1 MTIGDNKVLQRDNHN
16 YYIDLFRFFLISW
29 IVLFHYTIQYNSI
42 VPDRS
47 ICLPVTFENGGA
59 LGVSLFFMVSGYF
72 MTKSLM
78 TENYGLK
85 EYFRYI
91 AKRYLRLWFP
101 YVFACIIIY
110 IWIFFLPVAG
120 RTVDFT
126 TLIANIACIIHPGFD
141 RVDNAHWFLADLLTV
156 QLLLGLLLLFHN
168 IRHRGII
175 VNIVFIIVMLG
186 QIYPFPILSGFS
198 KELFEVLLGIQLF
211 QMRKDKSTK
220 NIVLSSVGFLVLLY
234 TSVELFVFAVVFLS
248 LTWMGK
254 IIPLPPSS
262 KQLKYALQFTGSISF
277 YWYLVHQNIGYSIMY
292 YYVPLGTT
300 NEFWLLLPITITLL
314 ISVIVYLIDKKISK
328 LIYGRIRFL
337 KH

>member
-1 MTIGDNKVLQRDNHN
+1 MTMGEKKLLHKDNHN

-47 ICLPVTFENGGA
+47 ICLPVTFENGGV
-59 LGVSLFFMVSGYF
+59 LGVSLFFMLSGYF

-85 EYFRYI
+85 EYLRYI
-91 AKRYLRLWFP
+91 VRRYLRLWFP

-110 IWIFFLPVAG
+110 IWIFFLPIAR

-156 QLLLGLLLLFHN
+156 QLLLGLLLLVHN
-168 IRHRGII
+168 YRNRGVVLDII
-175 VNIVFIIVMLG
+175 FVLVMFA
-186 QIYPFPILSGFS
+186 QIYPLPILSGFT

-211 QMRKDKSTK
+211 QMRKNKCTK
-220 NIVLSSVGFLVLLY
+220 TIVLSLIGFGVLLY
-234 TSVELFVFAVVFLS
+234 TSVELFLFAVVFLS
-248 LTWMGK
+248 LTWLGK
-254 IIPLPPSS
+254 LIPLPPSPR
-262 KQLKYALQFTGSISF
+262 QLKYALQFTGSVSF

-292 YYVPLGTT
+292 YCIPSGTA

-314 ISVIVYLIDKKISK
+314 MSVVVYIIENHISK
-328 LIYGRIRFL
+328 SIFVRVRFL
-337 KH
+337 KQ